1 MKFIPLLALFTLTSC
16 QPEVESRVH
25 MDNIANRTS
34 DSITKLID
42 SSLALPSLALIGT
55 GSPIASPTSTFTP
68 K

>member
-1 MKFIPLLALFTLTSC
+1 MKFIPVLFLFALFACTPQT
-16 QPEVESRVH
+16 ESRAH
-25 MDNIANRTS
+25 MDEVANRTS

-55 GSPIASPTSTFTP
+55 GSPIASPASTFTP